1 MSVLDNY
8 QQKLVKHFTQLSKER
23 DGTVFLLEHPLSTE
37 NINEIKSFIHSFH
50 IDVQSLIENYYAI
63 LLVLL
68 TETGYYYAGNGTDFW
83 NKFENDWELATIT
96 NTERLQIRNKFK
108 NQQLFWHIAKPFDTN
123 WANQFSIIANPIVN
137 AVLPLDIRFPLMETL
152 RAIPIRYF
160 EETRETKSILSFIQ
174 KFSPDSYSSRYKN
187 WLQSFPFVDD
197 FVLALTLENE
207 IPHLIK
213 TETLNRIRYDWV
225 NDKIVGKSLQDF
237 RKKYHQGQK
246 LQPLTKTT
254 ASTKEFESKRIYK
267 CNLFLKYESNK
278 WTLNGQLHIKFL
290 ECIVHNPDLK
300 RKLQSGQWLPKAWN
314 CFSVKP
320 AAFLQQELF
329 EIPPIYWNKINIDT
343 PFIKPPEDCLSTIR
357 DAVDAIRFNI
367 DCPAIFKPV
376 TDMESTAQYK
386 QCSAKITANTG
397 FYICVLHEKDTNIIE
412 GISLDYSING
422 YYIFRINTDQTLAL
436 DWAKS
441 HGIEVKQPSPW
452 NWIAPLGHIDHNKK
466 LISVL
471 PSDKFFLNIKNNAE
485 IQIQFNNEPAQNVSG
500 IIAFESGNYSIVIV
514 DDNLKEEWKV
524 IVVEQEETLPFFSAE
539 LIGEPTVSQLKKQ
552 ALSIT
557 FDSIHSFKNVNCR
570 ISLTNKSNEKSI
582 FYSDLLENFN
592 ETFTYTRLFSQA
604 FEENESEFK
613 NNFWSLVNSQ
623 KDLQLELDIQGVFR
637 KQWMLESV
645 LNGIWWEEINTN
657 SPIAKSDDEEY
668 NVQEILHQERY
679 PLYPAD
685 CQIYRAIKKG
695 DNPVPVY
702 RAETILRCQSK
713 LELGGNILKTPERI
727 IRRNKDTKNSVGLAN
742 IIDDMLAFRQ
752 AQTTN
757 AVEEMIRCK
766 IIEELESIF
775 WTITCGKIWTDT
787 FITQKSVVYYLKQ
800 WIYPPQIADEL
811 YSQKKSLQTPV
822 DVLDTFDRYKTNLL
836 RQSPYSE
843 FWKIEQVVNN
853 FSYLFYYPSKFD
865 YAFKEQTIQTAL
877 LDRQLLR
884 IFSFLVL
891 LQKENKREI

>member
-1 MSVLDNY
+1 MSVIDDY

-23 DGTVFLLEHPLSTE
+23 AGTVFLLEHPLSIE
-37 NINEIKSFIHSFH
+37 NINEIKSFIRSLH
-50 IDVQSLIENYYAI
+50 IDIQNLRENYYAV

-68 TETGYYYAGNGTDFW
+68 TETGYNYAGNGTDFW
-83 NKFENDWELATIT
+83 NTFENDLKLATIT
-96 NTERLQIRNKFK
+96 NTERLQIRDKFK
-108 NQQLFWHIAKPFDTN
+108 NQQLFWHIAKPSDTN

-137 AVLPLDIRFPLMETL
+137 AVLPLDIRFTLIETL
-152 RAIPIRYF
+152 RAIPIQYF
-160 EETRETKSILSFIQ
+160 EKNQRKNFQSYIQ
-174 KFSPDSYSSRYKN
+174 NFSLDSYSSRYKN
-187 WLQSFPFVDD
+187 WLLSFPFVDE
-197 FVLALTLENE
+197 FVLALTQENE
-207 IPHLIK
+207 IPHLLK
-213 TETLNRIRYDWV
+213 NETLNRICRDCE
-225 NDKIVGKSLQDF
+225 NDKIAGKSLRDL
-237 RKKYHQGQK
+237 RKKYHQWKK
-246 LQPLTKTT
+246 LQPLEKAT
-254 ASTKEFESKRIYK
+254 AAPKEFAPKRIYK
-267 CNLFLKYESNK
+267 CDLFLKYENNK

-300 RKLQSGQWLPKAWN
+300 RKLQLGQWTPKAWN

-320 AAFLQQELF
+320 TAFLQQELF
-329 EIPPIYWNKINIDT
+329 EIPPMHWNKIKSDV
-343 PFIKPPEDCLSTIR
+343 PFIKPPEDRLSKIR
-357 DAVDAIRFNI
+357 DAVDAIRFNF
-367 DCPAIFKPV
+367 DCPAVFEPV
-376 TDMESTAQYK
+376 ADIESTVQYK

-397 FYICVLHEKDTNIIE
+397 IYICILHENDTNTIE
-412 GISLDYSING
+412 GISLEYSAYN
-422 YYIFRINTDQTLAL
+422 YHIFCINTNQSPAL

-441 HGIEVKQPSPW
+441 HGIEVKQPSSW

-466 LISVL
+466 LLSVL
-471 PSDKFFLNIKNNAE
+471 PNDKFFLNIKNNAE
-485 IQIQFNNEPAQNVSG
+485 IQVQFNNEPAQNVSG
-500 IIAFESGNYSIVIV
+500 IIAFESGNYSVVIV
-514 DDNLKEEWKV
+514 DDKLKEDWNVAV
-524 IVVEQEETLPFFSAE
+524 IERQEETLPFFSAE

-557 FDSIHSFKNVNCR
+557 FDSIYSFKNVNCR
-570 ISLTNKSNEKSI
+570 IVLTNKSNEKSI

-592 ETFTYTRLFSQA
+592 ETFSYTRLFSKA

-623 KDLQLELDIQGVFR
+623 KDLQLELDIQGVLR
-637 KQWMLESV
+637 KQWTLESV

-657 SPIAKSDDEEY
+657 NPIAKSDDEEY

-685 CQIYRAIKKG
+685 CRIYRAIKKD

-713 LELGGNILKTPERI
+713 LELGSNILKTPERI

-811 YSQKKSLQTPV
+811 YSQKKSFQTPS
-822 DVLDTFDRYKTNLL
+822 DVLATFERCKTDLL

-843 FWKIEQVVNN
+843 FWKTEQVVNN
-853 FSYLFYYPSKFD
+853 FSCLFYYPSKFD
-865 YAFKEQTIQTAL
+865 YAFKEQTTQTAL

-891 LQKENKREI
+891 LQKENQK